1 MIQLRRAV
9 ILEALY
15 EMTRRKRERRASWFF
30 SLPQND
36 DVGLLLFIGMRSM
49 ERQVFFLF
57 EVNY

>member
-30 SLPQND
+30 SLPQSD
-36 DVGLLLFIGMRSM
+36 DDGLLLFIGMRSM